1 MSAQS
6 DALNR
11 AREAARTAFAQF
23 GGAFLEPAILQPAHT
38 YLELSGEELRARLVV
53 TASANGGDE
62 LCLRP
67 DLTVASAL
75 EKLAR
80 DDAAPGAVL
89 YDGPAFRQPLSAS
102 DRPMEFSQTG
112 REKFGGADAAADDAE
127 ALNAALSAC
136 RACGVTDIHISFSDA
151 SLSSAIV
158 RAAGFKGS
166 DAARAAALLRRTETQ
181 STSVSRSAL
190 GRALSG
196 LSLDAA
202 EGAVR
207 EIVSVTGADLIG
219 GRSARDIAE
228 RLLARAAPQPSA
240 PEPVRQAAA
249 DIFAI
254 KDSPAKALAAIEAR
268 ANAAGLSLT
277 AWAESWRARIAAM
290 EKAGVDV
297 SKARFDSGREFRFG
311 YYDGFV
317 FELVAPALGDAS
329 PVGAGG
335 RYDGLLAALSSGR
348 VNMPAVG
355 AMVRADLL
363 VQAKGAQ
370 A

>member
-1 MSAQS
+1 MSAES
-6 DALNR
+6 DALN
-11 AREAARTAFAQF
+11 AARSAARAAFAQF

-38 YLELSGEELRARLVV
+38 YLELTGEELRARLVV
-53 TASANGGDE
+53 IASASGGDE

-80 DDAAPGAVL
+80 DEAAPGAVL
-89 YDGPAFRQPLSAS
+89 YDGPAFRQPLSAA
-102 DRPMEFSQTG
+102 DRPIEFPQTG

-127 ALNAALSAC
+127 ALKAALTAC
-136 RACGVTDIHISFSDA
+136 QSCGVTGVQISLSDA
-151 SLSSAIV
+151 SLARGIIE
-158 RAAGFKGS
+158 AAGFKGS
-166 DAARAAALLRRTETQ
+166 EALRAAALLRRGEAQ
-181 STSVSRSAL
+181 VRPQSRSAL
-190 GRALSG
+190 GQALSG

-202 EGAVR
+202 ESAVR
-207 EIVSVTGADLIG
+207 EIVAASGADLIG

-254 KDSPAKALAAIEAR
+254 ADAPIKAVAAIEAR
-268 ANAAGLSLT
+268 ARSAGLSLA
-277 AWAESWRARIAAM
+277 AWAEGWRARIAAM
-290 EKAGVDV
+290 EKAGIDL
-297 SKARFDSGREFRFG
+297 SKARFNAGREFRFG

-317 FELVAPALGDAS
+317 FELFAPALGEAAPLS
-329 PVGAGG
+329 AGG
-335 RYDGLLAALSSGR
+335 RYDGLLTALSNGR
-348 VNMPAVG
+348 VNLPAVG
-355 AMVRADLL
+355 AMVRADRL
-363 VQAKGAQ
+363 VRAKGGQ

>member
-1 MSAQS
+1 MSAAS
-6 DALNR
+6 DALAQ
-11 AREAARTAFAQF
+11 ARVAARTAFAQF

-89 YDGPAFRQPLSAS
+89 YDGPAFRQPLSAV
-102 DRPMEFSQTG
+102 DRPIEFPQTG
-112 REKFGGADAAADDAE
+112 REKFGGADAAQDDAE
-127 ALNAALSAC
+127 ALSAALSAC
-136 RACGVTDIHISFSDA
+136 WACGVADIQISFSDA
-151 SLSSAIV
+151 SLPSAIV
-158 RAAGFKGS
+158 RAAGFKGA
-166 DAARAAALLRRTETQ
+166 DAARAAALLRRKEDVKSQ
-181 STSVSRSAL
+181 SRSAL
-190 GRALSG
+190 GQALSG

-202 EGAVR
+202 ENAVR
-207 EIVSVTGADLIG
+207 EIVAATGADLIG

-240 PEPVRQAAA
+240 PEPVRQAAT
-249 DIFAI
+249 DIFTI
-254 KDSPAKALAAIEAR
+254 KDAPAKAVAAIEAR
-268 ANAAGLSLT
+268 ADKAGLSLK
-277 AWAESWRARIAAM
+277 AWADAWRARIAAM

-317 FELVAPALGDAS
+317 FELVAPSLGETAL
-329 PVGAGG
+329 VGAGG
-335 RYDGLLAALSSGR
+335 RYDGLLAALSNNR
-348 VNMPAVG
+348 VNLPAVG
-355 AMVRADLL
+355 AMVRVDRL
-363 VQAKGAQ
+363 VQAKGA
-370 A
+370 AA

>member
-1 MSAQS
+1 MSAES
-6 DALNR
+6 DALTL
-11 AREAARTAFAQF
+11 AREAARAAFAQF

-38 YLELSGEELRARLVV
+38 YLELTGEELRARLVV

-80 DDAAPGAVL
+80 DEAAPGAVL
-89 YDGPAFRQPLSAS
+89 YDGPAFRQPLSAV
-102 DRPMEFSQTG
+102 DRPIEFPQTG
-112 REKFGGADAAADDAE
+112 REKFGGTDAAADDAE
-127 ALNAALSAC
+127 ALKAALAAC
-136 RACGVTDIHISFSDA
+136 QVCGAAGVQITLSDA
-151 SLSSAIV
+151 SLSSAII
-158 RAAGFKGS
+158 RAAGFKGT
-166 DAARAAALLRRTETQ
+166 DATRAAALLRRKDESKSQT
-181 STSVSRSAL
+181 RSAL
-190 GRALSG
+190 GQALSG

-202 EGAVR
+202 EDAVR
-207 EIVSVTGADLIG
+207 EIVAATGADLIG

-240 PEPVRQAAA
+240 PEPVRAAAA

-254 KDSPAKALAAIEAR
+254 KDSPAKAIAAIEAR
-268 ANAAGLSLT
+268 ADKAGLSLK
-277 AWAESWRARIAAM
+277 AWADGWRARIAAM
-290 EKAGVDV
+290 EKAGVDL
-297 SKARFDSGREFRFG
+297 SAARFDAGREFRFG

-317 FELVAPALGDAS
+317 FELVAPSLGEGA

-335 RYDGLLAALSSGR
+335 RYDGLLAALSNGR
-348 VNMPAVG
+348 VNLPAVG
-355 AMVRADLL
+355 AMVRADRL
-363 VQAKGAQ
+363 VQAQGAR